1 MTDKNHT
8 INRPKNAFEFASV
21 ASARAKQLQRGC
33 VPKVEGSASGV
44 FRSLLFA
51 PGLVLITS
59 WFPPNRRALR

>member
-33 VPKVEGSASGV
+33 VPKVEGSAK
-44 FRSLLFA
+44 LA
-51 PGLVLITS
+51 
-59 WFPPNRRALR
+59 RRAAQEVAQGVVKQTTPDDAE